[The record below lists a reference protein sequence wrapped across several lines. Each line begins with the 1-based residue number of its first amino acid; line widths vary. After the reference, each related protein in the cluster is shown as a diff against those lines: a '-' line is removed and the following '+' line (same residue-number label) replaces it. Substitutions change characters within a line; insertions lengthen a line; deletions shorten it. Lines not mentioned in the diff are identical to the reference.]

1 MMPSQVAVKTLA
13 VFVLV
18 VGFAAAARAQP
29 TAVDAKWA
37 LKQPKQP
44 GVNVSTPAPDQ
55 AERCKVSPIA
65 NPKEPGKALGY
76 LISDPDGKPV
86 RQFVS
91 YDSKNFNIVSFYL
104 DGVEAYREVYPP
116 QPNEPYQ
123 FRWLGPNGTKWGL
136 AHNRD
141 FVIDE
146 WAVISPEEV
155 SQELLSAV
163 IANDPKRLAPL
174 FVTKEHLSAIGLP
187 AADAERIL
195 ARAAGASKR
204 LAEASAALKLTN
216 KAKWVHVEYGAPQT
230 RPADSFGGGSVDYTA
245 YKNGTIL
252 IEDEGKNPLLQT
264 GELIQVNRAWKI
276 VDGPAAGGAP
286 NEAPM
291 GPLVDPQIKQLV
303 EQLNEL
309 DRKGP
314 SAQTMEAITAFN
326 VSRAQILEQIV
337 AGATA
342 KETWVKML
350 LDSHAQAAEG
360 GKPGADNRHLVRL
373 KQWRDEMMRPGGNTA
388 IAAYAGFRY
397 LVAENSVALTN
408 AKTNEEY
415 AGIQE
420 KWRSGLEEF
429 VKTFPNTPDTPEAL
443 LRLAMAWE
451 LSGGKDVNEA
461 KANEAKARQWY
472 ERLTKDFSTHAH
484 AAKAAGAL
492 KRLDSEGKPLELS
505 GPLLANPAQQFS
517 AAQKD
522 KVVVVYY
529 WASWSRSLTDDAKKL
544 QALVKDYGPKGLV
557 LVTVSL
563 DHDAKSASDGAARS
577 GLPGTTLFTPG
588 GLDNS
593 SLSAAY
599 GILAPPH
606 IIVAGKDG
614 KITNRNAHI
623 GMLEEELKKLLDE
636 K

>member
-1 MMPSQVAVKTLA
+1 VTVKALA
-13 VFVLV
+13 ALALV
-18 VGFAAAARAQP
+18 VGVVSAARAQP
-29 TAVDAKWA
+29 KAVDAKWA
-37 LKQPKQP
+37 LEQRPKQA

-55 AERCKVSPIA
+55 VPQCKVSPIP
-65 NPKEPGKALGY
+65 NPKAPGTSMGY
-76 LISDPDGKPV
+76 LISDPAGKPV

-91 YDSKNFNIVSFYL
+91 YDNKNFNIVSFYL

-136 AHNRD
+136 DHNRD
-141 FVIDE
+141 FVIDD

-174 FVTKEHLSAIGLP
+174 FITKEHLTSIGLP
-187 AADAERIL
+187 AGDAERIL
-195 ARAAGASKR
+195 ARAAGAAKR
-204 LAEASAALKLTN
+204 LADTSAALKLTD
-216 KAKWVHVEYGAPQT
+216 KAKWIHVEFGAPQT
-230 RPADSFGGGSVDYTA
+230 RPADSFGGGTTDFTA

-252 IEDEGKNPLLQT
+252 VEDAGKNPLLQT

-286 NEAPM
+286 NTDPDGPK
-291 GPLVDPQIKQLV
+291 GPLIEPQIKDWV
-303 EQLNEL
+303 DRLNEL

-314 SAQTMEAITAFN
+314 AESTMAAIAAFN
-326 VSRAQILEQIV
+326 AARAQILENIV
-337 AGATA
+337 AGANA

-360 GKPGADNRHLVRL
+360 GKPGNAHLVRI
-373 KQWRDEMMRPGGNTA
+373 KQWRDEMAKPTGNPA
-388 IAAYAGFRY
+388 IAAYAGYRF
-397 LVAENSVALTN
+397 LVAENSVALAH
-408 AKTNEEY
+408 AKTNEEFT
-415 AGIQE
+415 AIQE
-420 KWRSGLEEF
+420 RWRSALEDF
-429 VKTFPNTPDTPEAL
+429 VKAFPNASDAPEAV

-451 LSGGKDVNEA
+451 LSGGKDAAEV

-472 ERLTKDFSTHAH
+472 DHLTKTFAAH
-484 AAKAAGAL
+484 PNAAKAQGAL
-492 KRLDSEGKPLELS
+492 KRLDSEGKPLELT
-505 GPLLANPAQQFS
+505 GPLLANPTQQAS

-529 WASWSRSLTDDAKKL
+529 WASWSGSLAEDAKKF
-544 QALVKDYGPKGLV
+544 QALLKEYGPKGLT

-563 DHDAKSASDGAARS
+563 DHDAKAASDGVARS
-577 GLPGTTLFTPG
+577 GLPGTHLYASG
-588 GLDNS
+588 GLDGS
-593 SLSAAY
+593 PLGAAY

-606 IIVAGKDG
+606 ILVAGKDG
-614 KITNRNAHI
+614 KITNRSGHT
-623 GMLEEELKKLLDE
+623 GMLEEELKKLLD